1 MDNFKNIRMFYQ
13 KKGRANYISH
23 LDINRLMQRVLKR
36 AGLPVWYTEG
46 FNPHIYL
53 TFALPLS
60 LGYESDFETMD
71 FRLTEEMNLQQVQQ
85 ILNQNM
91 PEGILVTRV
100 AEPVLKPTDIALAEY
115 IVEVKAENCSA
126 EKLYSLFESF
136 YEADSIEVIK
146 KSKRGER
153 TVNLKPDI
161 SLINSSLNGDYLQ
174 LEMRF
179 PAGTEKNYNPSLLFD
194 EFSNRADIVLSEFRV
209 LRTNVI
215 SKDGSVFC

>member
-13 KKGRANYISH
+13 KKGRAKYISH

-71 FRLTEEMNLQQVQQ
+71 FRLTEEMNLQEVQQ

-91 PEGILVTRV
+91 QEGILEIRV
-100 AEPVLKPTDIALAEY
+100 AEPILKPTDIALAEY

-126 EKLYSLFESF
+126 EKLHSLFESF

-146 KSKRGER
+146 KSKRGEQ

>member
-1 MDNFKNIRMFYQ
+1 MFYQ
-13 KKGRANYISH
+13 KKGRAKYISH

-91 PEGILVTRV
+91 PEGILVIRV
-100 AEPVLKPTDIALAEY
+100 AEPILKPTDIALAEY

-126 EKLYSLFESF
+126 EKLHSLFESF

>member
-1 MDNFKNIRMFYQ
+1 MFYQ
-13 KKGRANYISH
+13 KKGRAKYISH

-71 FRLTEEMNLQQVQQ
+71 FRLTEEMNLQEVQQ

-91 PEGILVTRV
+91 PEGILVIRV
-100 AEPVLKPTDIALAEY
+100 AEPILKPTDIALAEY

-126 EKLYSLFESF
+126 EKLHSLFESF
-136 YEADSIEVIK
+136 YEADSIEAIK

>member
-13 KKGRANYISH
+13 KKGRAKYISH

-71 FRLTEEMNLQQVQQ
+71 FRLTEEMNLQEVQQ

-91 PEGILVTRV
+91 PEGILVIRV
-100 AEPVLKPTDIALAEY
+100 AEPILKPTDIALAEY

-126 EKLYSLFESF
+126 EKLHSLFESF

-146 KSKRGER
+146 KSKRGEQ

>member
-1 MDNFKNIRMFYQ
+1 MFYQ
-13 KKGRANYISH
+13 KKGRAKYISH

-100 AEPVLKPTDIALAEY
+100 AEPVLNRYCIGRVYCRSK
-115 IVEVKAENCSA
+115 SR
-126 EKLYSLFESF
+126 KL
-136 YEADSIEVIK
+136 
-146 KSKRGER
+146 
-153 TVNLKPDI
+153 
-161 SLINSSLNGDYLQ
+161 
-174 LEMRF
+174 
-179 PAGTEKNYNPSLLFD
+179 
-194 EFSNRADIVLSEFRV
+194 FR
-209 LRTNVI
+209 RKI
-215 SKDGSVFC
+215 IQSVRIFL

>member
-1 MDNFKNIRMFYQ
+1 MFYQ
-13 KKGRANYISH
+13 KKGRAKYISH

-60 LGYESDFETMD
+60 LGYESDFESMD
-71 FRLTEEMNLQQVQQ
+71 FRLTEEMDFQEVLD

-91 PEGILVTRV
+91 PEGISVTKI
-100 AEPVLKPTDIALAEY
+100 AEPQRKPTDIAYADY
-115 IVEVKAENCSA
+115 TINIKAEDYSSD
-126 EKLYSLFESF
+126 KLSHLFESF
-136 YEADSIEVIK
+136 YASDSIEVIK

-153 TVNLKPDI
+153 TVDLKPDI
-161 SLINSSLNGDYLQ
+161 ALMSISVNGDFVQ

-194 EFSNRADIVLSEFRV
+194 EFSNRTDILLSEFRV
-209 LRTNVI
+209 LRTNVLC
-215 SKDGSVFC
+215 KDGSVFC

>member
-13 KKGRANYISH
+13 KKGRAKYISH

-60 LGYESDFETMD
+60 LGYESDFESMD
-71 FRLTEEMNLQQVQQ
+71 FRLTEEMDFQEVLD

-91 PEGILVTRV
+91 PEGISVTKI
-100 AEPVLKPTDIALAEY
+100 AEPQRKPTDIAYADY
-115 IVEVKAENCSA
+115 TINIKAEKCASDR
-126 EKLYSLFESF
+126 LSHLFESF
-136 YEADSIEVIK
+136 YASDSIEVVK

-153 TVNLKPDI
+153 TVDLKPDI
-161 SLINSSLNGDYLQ
+161 ALMSISVNGDFVQ

-194 EFSNRADIVLSEFRV
+194 EFSNRTDILLSEFRV
-209 LRTNVI
+209 LRTNVLC
-215 SKDGSVFC
+215 KDGSVFC

>member
-1 MDNFKNIRMFYQ
+1 M
-13 KKGRANYISH
+13 
-23 LDINRLMQRVLKR
+23 
-36 AGLPVWYTEG
+36 
-46 FNPHIYL
+46 
-53 TFALPLS
+53 
-60 LGYESDFETMD
+60 
-71 FRLTEEMNLQQVQQ
+71 
-85 ILNQNM
+85 
-91 PEGILVTRV
+91 
-100 AEPVLKPTDIALAEY
+100 
-115 IVEVKAENCSA
+115 
-126 EKLYSLFESF
+126 
-136 YEADSIEVIK
+136 IK

>member
-13 KKGRANYISH
+13 KKGRAKYISH

-100 AEPVLKPTDIALAEY
+100 AEPVLKPDR
-115 IVEVKAENCSA
+115 
-126 EKLYSLFESF
+126 
-136 YEADSIEVIK
+136 
-146 KSKRGER
+146 KS
-153 TVNLKPDI
+153 V
-161 SLINSSLNGDYLQ
+161 
-174 LEMRF
+174 
-179 PAGTEKNYNPSLLFD
+179 
-194 EFSNRADIVLSEFRV
+194 V
-209 LRTNVI
+209 
-215 SKDGSVFC
+215 

>member
-1 MDNFKNIRMFYQ
+1 MFYQ
-13 KKGRANYISH
+13 KKGRAKYISH

-71 FRLTEEMNLQQVQQ
+71 FRLTEEMNLQEVQQ

-91 PEGILVTRV
+91 PEGILVIRV
-100 AEPVLKPTDIALAEY
+100 AEPILKPTDIALAEY

-126 EKLYSLFESF
+126 EKLHSLFESF

-146 KSKRGER
+146 KSKRGEQ

>member
-1 MDNFKNIRMFYQ
+1 MFYQ
-13 KKGRANYISH
+13 KKDRAKYISH

-60 LGYESDFETMD
+60 LGYESNFESMD
-71 FRLTEEMNLQQVQQ
+71 FRLIKEMDFKEVLD

-91 PEGILVTRV
+91 PEGISVTKI
-100 AEPVLKPTDIALAEY
+100 AEPQRKPTDIAHADY
-115 IVEVKAENCSA
+115 IIKIKAEKCPSDQ
-126 EKLYSLFESF
+126 LYHLFESF
-136 YEADSIEVIK
+136 YASDKIEVVK
-146 KSKRGER
+146 KSKRGEH
-153 TVNLKPDI
+153 TVDLKPDI
-161 SLINSSLNGDYLQ
+161 SLMSISINGDFVQ

-194 EFSNRADIVLSEFRV
+194 EFSNRTGISFSEFRV
-209 LRTNVI
+209 LRTNVLC
-215 SKDGSVFC
+215 KDGSVFC